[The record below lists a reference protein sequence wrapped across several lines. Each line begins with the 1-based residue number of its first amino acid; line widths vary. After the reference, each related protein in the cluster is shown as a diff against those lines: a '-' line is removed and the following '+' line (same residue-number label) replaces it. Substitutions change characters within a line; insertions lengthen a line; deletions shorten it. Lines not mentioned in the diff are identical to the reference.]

1 MAVTV
6 LKNLKESKNKSDPA
20 NHLRRAIYYIMNPK
34 KTRDGLLSFS
44 NCGTSPESIFDA
56 MLITKKDYQK
66 EWGRQGYHFVISFQ
80 PGECDEETAM
90 KVGREFCEKYLRD
103 AYDYCFAVH
112 NDHPHMHIHIVF
124 NSVSRYTGLKYRYV
138 NGDWEKSIQPITDL
152 ICEKYGLSKLEYDK
166 GEKRVGKSYAEHIAT
181 KKNNFTWTKIIR
193 ADIDHAI
200 TVSNS
205 MDDFFQIMKGYGYQI
220 RIGQSEK
227 HGKYAAYSH
236 PGVTERESK
245 KAHRDYSLGED
256 YTIDRIEERIW
267 LREKKQKTYIIP
279 SMSEIPYLPKPK
291 KNRFQVCLYNR
302 VLQAYAFQF
311 LDLRIESQIRA
322 RKDLLHINQVAEE
335 AEYIIENDM
344 ENFSSCETRLK
355 EVKAELRQ
363 MKDSGFVNSEI
374 ELAPDAVADRKRYAE
389 IRSILSKKEEQLS
402 DEEFEKLSDELE
414 DLEEKYQND
423 AIVLSNL
430 EVNQEY
436 EKLNKERKIL
446 LRILREKPIITS
458 VEDVRIGKSKDEG
471 KHLSDA
477 PVNEEIPAFT
487 PSNTE
492 SRRL

>member
-6 LKNLKESKNKSDPA
+6 LKNLKESKIKGDPA

-80 PGECDEETAM
+80 PGECDEDTAM
-90 KVGREFCEKYLRD
+90 KVGRDFCEKYLGD
-103 AYDYCFAVH
+103 GYDYCFSVH

-138 NGDWEKSIQPITDL
+138 NGDWEKSIQPITDM

-166 GEKRVGKSYAEHIAT
+166 SEKRVGKSYAEHIAT

-200 TVSNS
+200 TISNS
-205 MDDFFQIMKGYGYQI
+205 MDDFFKTMKNYGYRI
-220 RIGQSEK
+220 RTGQSEK
-227 HGKYAAYSH
+227 HGKYVAYSH
-236 PGVTERESK
+236 PGVTDRESK

-256 YTIDRIEERIW
+256 YTLDRIEERIW

-279 SMSEIPYLPKPK
+279 SLDEIPYLPKPK

-302 VLQAYAFQF
+302 VEQAYAFQF

-335 AEYIIENDM
+335 AVYIIKNDM
-344 ENFSSCETRLK
+344 KDFSSCEDRLK
-355 EVKAELRQ
+355 EVKKELKQ
-363 MKDSGFVNSEI
+363 LKDTGIVNSEI
-374 ELAPDAVADRKRYAE
+374 ELSPEELTDRKRYHE
-389 IRSILSKKEEQLS
+389 IRSILSKKEDQLT
-402 DEEFEKLSDELE
+402 DEEFESLSDEFE
-414 DLEEKYQND
+414 NLEEKYKD
-423 AIVLSNL
+423 DPIILSDQKENSAY
-430 EVNQEY
+430 Q
-436 EKLNKERKIL
+436 KLNAERKIL
-446 LRILREKPIITS
+446 LRIIREQPIIKS
-458 VEDVRIGKSKDEG
+458 VEDINVEKAKDQQIQIPKEP
-471 KHLSDA
+471 SEVSA
-477 PVNEEIPAFT
+477 EIPK
-487 PSNTE
+487 NTE
-492 SRRL
+492 SRKL

>member
-6 LKNLKESKNKSDPA
+6 LKNLKESKIKGDPA
-20 NHLRRAIYYIMNPK
+20 NHLRRAIYYILNPK

-56 MLITKKDYQK
+56 MIVTKKDYQK

-80 PGECDEETAM
+80 PGECDEDTAM
-90 KVGREFCEKYLRD
+90 KVGRDFCEKYLGD
-103 AYDYCFAVH
+103 AYDYCFSVH

-138 NGDWEKSIQPITDL
+138 NGDWEKSIQPITDM

-236 PGVTERESK
+236 LGVTERESK
-245 KAHRDYSLGED
+245 KAHRDYSLGKD
-256 YTIDRIEERIW
+256 YTLARIEERIW

-302 VLQAYAFQF
+302 VQQAYAFQF

-335 AEYIIENDM
+335 AEYIIKNDM
-344 ENFSSCETRLK
+344 SDFESCEKRLS
-355 EVKAELRQ
+355 EVKAEIKQ
-363 MKDSGFVNSEI
+363 IKDTGFADSEM
-374 ELAPDAVADRKRYAE
+374 ELTTDEVTDRKRYEE
-389 IRSILSKKEEQLS
+389 IRSILAKKEDQLS
-402 DEEFEKLSDELE
+402 DEDFENLSDELE
-414 DLEEKYQND
+414 NLEQKYKED
-423 AIVLSNL
+423 PLVLSNQQK
-430 EVNQEY
+430 NSKY
-436 EKLNKERKIL
+436 ETLNEERKIL
-446 LRILREKPIITS
+446 LRILREKPIINS
-458 VEDVRIGKSKDEG
+458 VEDVSIGKSKESKEVSED
-471 KHLSDA
+471 S
-477 PVNEEIPAFT
+477 VQEEISSAT
-487 PSNTE
+487 QINKE

>member
-6 LKNLKESKNKSDPA
+6 LKNLKESKIKGDPA
-20 NHLRRAIYYIMNPK
+20 NHLRRAIYYILNPK

-44 NCGTSPESIFDA
+44 NCGTSPESIFNA
-56 MLITKKDYQK
+56 MIVTKKDYQK

-80 PGECDEETAM
+80 PGECDEDTAM
-90 KVGREFCEKYLRD
+90 KVGRDFCEKYLGD
-103 AYDYCFAVH
+103 AYDYCFSVH

-236 PGVTERESK
+236 LGVTERESK
-245 KAHRDYSLGED
+245 KAHRDYSLGKD
-256 YTIDRIEERIW
+256 YTLARIEERIW
-267 LREKKQKTYIIP
+267 LRERKQKTYIIP

-302 VLQAYAFQF
+302 VQQAYAFQF

-335 AEYIIENDM
+335 AEYIIKNDM
-344 ENFSSCETRLK
+344 SDFESCEKRLS
-355 EVKAELRQ
+355 EVKAEIKQ
-363 MKDSGFVNSEI
+363 MKDTGFADSEM
-374 ELAPDAVADRKRYAE
+374 ELTADEVADRKRYEE
-389 IRSILSKKEEQLS
+389 IRSILAKKEDQLS
-402 DEEFEKLSDELE
+402 DEDFENLSDELE
-414 DLEEKYQND
+414 NLEEKYKED
-423 AIVLSNL
+423 PLVLSNQQK
-430 EVNQEY
+430 NSKY
-436 EKLNKERKIL
+436 ETLNEERKIL
-446 LRILREKPIITS
+446 LRILREKPIINS
-458 VEDVRIGKSKDEG
+458 VEDVSIGKSKESKEVLED
-471 KHLSDA
+471 S
-477 PVNEEIPAFT
+477 VQEEISSAT
-487 PSNTE
+487 QINKE